1 MAGSVVFQTERGRT
15 HQEVRSTQCGGRH
28 GGCQRNRSFNISSS
42 FFSLFPHCVV
52 VSQGEPSGALKQP
65 TALSPFLKS
74 PNPNELFLVLL
85 VILSRQPIAAPL
97 PISVP
102 TSISRPSLF
111 ALPSAGAKASQYLF
125 SKPGLCEVWSLLG
138 ACSEARSTKLSRLP
152 HLQPKVSWP
161 GNLHHFSP
169 LAPFGAHLPFHLP
182 SAALLTVHFSSPPS
196 LRDRTSHILTLFSFV
211 SETTPIVWWSSTPPS
226 WPRPT

>member
-1 MAGSVVFQTERGRT
+1 VAGLVVFQTERGRT

-125 SKPGLCEVWSLLG
+125 SKL
-138 ACSEARSTKLSRLP
+138 AAAKFAHCSVPAAKHEARSFPARLT
-152 HLQPKVSWP
+152 HSLRYP
-161 GNLHHFSP
+161 GLATSTTFLPLLH
-169 LAPFGAHLPFHLP
+169 LAPTRH
-182 SAALLTVHFSSPPS
+182 
-196 LRDRTSHILTLFSFV
+196 
-211 SETTPIVWWSSTPPS
+211 STFPQPHS
-226 WPRPT
+226 